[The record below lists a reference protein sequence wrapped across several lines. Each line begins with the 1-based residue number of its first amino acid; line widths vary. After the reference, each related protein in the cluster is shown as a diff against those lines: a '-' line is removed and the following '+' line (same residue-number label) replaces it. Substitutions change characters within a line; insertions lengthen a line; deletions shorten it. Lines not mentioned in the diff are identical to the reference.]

1 MCKIAKPVFSR
12 EMYNLSKSMQNLEI
26 PEDIR
31 RKYIKETFTGIFS
44 GPIVRIY
51 LKNKLEELTLKNI
64 KGAEAIKEIEE
75 DSKNFSE
82 DFMNQSYTIHFPWQT
97 QIYL

>member
-75 DSKNFSE
+75 NSTNLFKNLINSYDSLG
-82 DFMNQSYTIHFPWQT
+82 FPWQNS
-97 QIYL
+97 INL